1 MTDGRAGRPRVVVVG
16 GGFGGLEAAR
26 SLRGA
31 AVNVTLVD
39 RRNHHLFQP
48 LLYQVATAALSP
60 ADIASPIR
68 HVLRKAANVEVVMG
82 NVVDVDVPGRSVLLA
97 DGEQLDY
104 DFLVL
109 APGAVDRYF
118 GHDEWAPDAPGL
130 KSIEDALE
138 IRRRFLTAFEAAERE
153 EDPRAR
159 RAMLT
164 AVVVGGGATG
174 VEMAG
179 AMAEMARH
187 SLVRDFR
194 RIDPS
199 TARIILVEGG
209 PRVLPAYDPSL
220 SAHAEDDLRRR
231 GVEVRTGAMVSSIQD
246 GAVRVG
252 EDEVIPARTV
262 VWAAGVAG
270 APLGAKLGAPLDR
283 IGRVIVE
290 PDMTL
295 PDHPEIFVIGDLAA
309 APDGAGGFLP
319 GLAPVAQQ
327 QGRWIAE
334 GIRRS
339 LDGRRP
345 RPFVYRDRGKM
356 ATIGR
361 AAAVA
366 EIGKVK
372 LRGFVAWLTWLF
384 VHVLFLIGFRN
395 RVFVMLEWAWAYLTW
410 QRGARLITGRAV
422 KSGRGIEGP

>member
-1 MTDGRAGRPRVVVVG
+1 MRDGTAGRPRVVVVG

-31 AVNVTLVD
+31 AVHVTLVD

-82 NVVDVDVPGRSVLLA
+82 EVVDVDVQGRGVLLA
-97 DGEQLDY
+97 DGERLEY

-153 EDPRAR
+153 EDPGAR

-231 GVEVRTGAMVSSIQD
+231 GVEVRTGAVVSSIED

-252 EDEVIPARTV
+252 DDEVIPTRTV

-270 APLGAKLGAPLDR
+270 APLGAKLGVPLDR
-283 IGRVIVE
+283 IGRVVVG
-290 PDMTL
+290 PDLTL
-295 PDHPEIFVIGDLAA
+295 PDHPEVFVIGDLAA

-327 QGRWIAE
+327 QGRWVAE
-334 GIRRS
+334 GIRCAVG
-339 LDGRRP
+339 GRPR
-345 RPFVYRDRGKM
+345 RPFVYRDKGKM

-366 EIGKVK
+366 EIGKLK
-372 LRGFVAWLTWLF
+372 LRGFVAWLVWLF

-395 RVFVMLEWAWAYLTW
+395 RVSVMLEWAWAYLTW
-410 QRGARLITGRAV
+410 QRGARLITGRSV